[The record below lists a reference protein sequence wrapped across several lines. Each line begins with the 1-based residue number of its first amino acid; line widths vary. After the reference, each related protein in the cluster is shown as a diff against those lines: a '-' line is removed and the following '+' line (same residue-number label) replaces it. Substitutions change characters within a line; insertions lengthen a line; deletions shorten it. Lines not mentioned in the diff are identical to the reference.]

1 MSKIPEK
8 KLGANAA
15 KHTRFED
22 AQAFVYG
29 TAMCAL
35 ALMMLKSLG
44 LITGQTAGLALL
56 ISYMI
61 NAPFG
66 AVFFL
71 VNLPFYWFGYK
82 RMGLKFV
89 LKTLICVVL
98 ISVFTETFPSLIA
111 FEHLNPIFGAI
122 MIGFMTAS
130 GLMAIIRH
138 GGSLG
143 GIGIMSLYIQDAFG
157 FKAGYVQLAFD
168 AVLFAVAAFILPLE
182 LVAYSL
188 LGAVVANLVIAI
200 NHRRDRY
207 IAT

>member
-1 MSKIPEK
+1 MIKSTT
-8 KLGANAA
+8 AA
-15 KHTRFED
+15 TKHTLFED

-29 TAMCAL
+29 TAICAF
-35 ALMMLKSLG
+35 ALMMLKDLG
-44 LITGQTAGLALL
+44 FITGQTAGLGLL
-56 ISYMI
+56 ISYLLDL
-61 NAPFG
+61 PFG
-66 AVFFL
+66 WVFFA

-82 RMGLKFV
+82 RMGIKFV
-89 LKTLICVVL
+89 IKTFVCVGL
-98 ISVFTETFPSLIA
+98 ISIFTEVFPSLISFA
-111 FEHLNPIFGAI
+111 TLNPTFGAI

-143 GIGIMSLYIQDAFG
+143 GIGIMALYIQDAFG
-157 FKAGYVQLAFD
+157 FKAGYVQLGFD
-168 AVLFAVAAFILPLE
+168 ACLFTVAAFVLPLD

>member
-1 MSKIPEK
+1 MSKSDSNPT
-8 KLGANAA
+8 
-15 KHTRFED
+15 KHSKFED

-35 ALMMLKSLG
+35 ALMMLKTLG

-56 ISYMI
+56 ISYLI
-61 NAPFG
+61 EAPFG
-66 AVFFL
+66 IVFFVL
-71 VNLPFYWFGYK
+71 NLPFYWFGYK
-82 RMGLKFV
+82 RMGLTFV
-89 LKTLICVVL
+89 IKTLICVAL
-98 ISVFTETFPSLIA
+98 ISVFTEIFPRFIS
-111 FEHLNPIFGAI
+111 FETLNPVFGAI

-143 GIGIMSLYIQDAFG
+143 GVGIMALYIQDASG

-168 AVLFAVAAFILPLE
+168 AVLFTVAAFILPLD
-182 LVAYSL
+182 LVGYSL
-188 LGAVVANLVIAI
+188 LGAVVTNVVLAI

>member
-1 MSKIPEK
+1 MLKQDKSPT
-8 KLGANAA
+8 
-15 KHTRFED
+15 KHTLFED

-29 TAMCAL
+29 TAMCAF
-35 ALMMLKSLG
+35 ALMMLKTLG

-56 ISYMI
+56 ISYIMDT
-61 NAPFG
+61 PFG
-66 AVFFL
+66 AVFFV

-82 RMGLKFV
+82 RMGLKFM
-89 LKTLICVVL
+89 LKTLTCVAL
-98 ISVFTETFPSLIA
+98 ISVFTEIFPLFVS
-111 FEHLNPIFGAI
+111 FDTLNPAFGAI
-122 MIGFMTAS
+122 MVGFMTAS

-143 GIGIMSLYIQDAFG
+143 GIGILALYIQDAFG
-157 FKAGYVQLAFD
+157 FKAGYAQLAFD
-168 AVLFAVAAFILPLE
+168 AVLFAVAAFILPLP
-182 LVAYSL
+182 LVGYSL

>member
-1 MSKIPEK
+1 MSKSDLNPT
-8 KLGANAA
+8 
-15 KHTRFED
+15 KHTNFED

-29 TAMCAL
+29 TAICAL
-35 ALMMLKSLG
+35 SLMMLKTLG

-56 ISYMI
+56 ISYLI
-61 NAPFG
+61 EAPFG
-66 AVFFL
+66 VVFFL

-82 RMGLKFV
+82 RMGVKFV
-89 LKTLICVVL
+89 IKTLICVAL
-98 ISVFTETFPSLIA
+98 ISVFTEIFPRFIS
-111 FEHLNPIFGAI
+111 FETLNPIFGAI

-143 GIGIMSLYIQDAFG
+143 GIGIMALYIQDAFG
-157 FKAGYVQLAFD
+157 FKAGYVQLGFD
-168 AVLFAVAAFILPLE
+168 AVLFAVAAFILPLD

-188 LGAVVANLVIAI
+188 LGAVVANVVIAI

>member
-1 MSKIPEK
+1 MLKQDKSPT
-8 KLGANAA
+8 
-15 KHTRFED
+15 KHTLFED

-29 TAMCAL
+29 TAMCAF
-35 ALMMLKSLG
+35 ALMMLKTLG

-56 ISYMI
+56 ISYIMDT
-61 NAPFG
+61 PFG
-66 AVFFL
+66 TVFFV

-82 RMGLKFV
+82 RMGLKFM
-89 LKTLICVVL
+89 LKTLTCVAL
-98 ISVFTETFPSLIA
+98 ISVFTEIFPLFVS
-111 FEHLNPIFGAI
+111 FDTLNPAFGAI
-122 MIGFMTAS
+122 MVGFMTAS

-143 GIGIMSLYIQDAFG
+143 GIGILALYIQDAFG
-157 FKAGYVQLAFD
+157 FKAGYAQLAFD
-168 AVLFAVAAFILPLE
+168 AVLFAVAAFILPLP
-182 LVAYSL
+182 LVGYSL

>member
-1 MSKIPEK
+1 MSKPARPKPEI
-8 KLGANAA
+8 NPT
-15 KHTRFED
+15 KHTLFED
-22 AQAFVYG
+22 GQAFVYG

-35 ALMMLKSLG
+35 ALMMLKTLG

-56 ISYMI
+56 ISYVI
-61 NAPFG
+61 DAPFG
-66 AVFFL
+66 AVFFI

-82 RMGLKFV
+82 RMGLKFM
-89 LKTLICVVL
+89 LKTLVCVAL
-98 ISVFTETFPSLIA
+98 ISMFTEIFPQFIS
-111 FEHLNPIFGAI
+111 FETLNPVFGAI
-122 MIGFMTAS
+122 MIGFLTAS

-143 GIGIMSLYIQDAFG
+143 GIGILALYIQDAFG

-168 AVLFAVAAFILPLE
+168 AILFAVAAFILPLE
-182 LVAYSL
+182 LVGYSL